1 MAAEMMVSAYE
12 DTCGEMK
19 TTQPL
24 KPKDMAYFIITT
36 GPLYIGNRK
45 KYIISFIEDE
55 EISQMS
61 Y

>member
-1 MAAEMMVSAYE
+1 MVSAYE